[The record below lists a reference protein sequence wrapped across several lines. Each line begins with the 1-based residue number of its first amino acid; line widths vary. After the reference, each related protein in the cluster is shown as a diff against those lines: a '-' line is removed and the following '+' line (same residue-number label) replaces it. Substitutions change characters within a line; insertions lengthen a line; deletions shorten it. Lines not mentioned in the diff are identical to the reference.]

1 LFATEDGV
9 NLGTCRS
16 WMGTSTRIQNIRHKG
31 WRCLNASLARI
42 QVRATSRV
50 RLPQVFLLLERSLF
64 VKSYETMSIEGGTT
78 EIKPKSGF
86 ALFVLIPILFQVKCT
101 FPEYKDCFVVSHVVA
116 LDGLRF
122 KLPLPRRTYLR
133 CVLLRGTRSVLLIRY
148 ECDIEGPEKFNLVD
162 AKVYTYVHVKLL

>member
-1 LFATEDGV
+1 
-9 NLGTCRS
+9 
-16 WMGTSTRIQNIRHKG
+16 
-31 WRCLNASLARI
+31 
-42 QVRATSRV
+42 
-50 RLPQVFLLLERSLF
+50 
-64 VKSYETMSIEGGTT
+64 MSIEGGTT